1 MTHHRTI
8 SRWFIAIVGI
18 SLGLALWHLP
28 VYAEPGQPPIWE
40 RPAWKMPG
48 KALDKLPGVQAWVEA
63 HHWSG
68 KSVKPSY
75 GRSVGKNTRYSASTP
90 QKE

>member
-1 MTHHRTI
+1 MYPI
-8 SRWFIAIVGI
+8 ESGVP
-18 SLGLALWHLP
+18 P
-28 VYAEPGQPPIWE
+28 VQAGTAARPWE